1 MNDYARGAF
10 EALSWVSMVI
20 EEWEKDPPRRAL
32 KEVKREVQE
41 KIRDIQR
48 GVAIHFG
55 TRIQTYT
62 QY

>member
-1 MNDYARGAF
+1 MLGGAF

-20 EEWEKDPPRRAL
+20 EDWEGVNARKAL
-32 KEVKREVQE
+32 KEIKREVEE
-41 KIRDIQR
+41 KLNDIKR

-62 QY
+62 RY